1 MHERL
6 NNWMSS
12 QPAVTTDTNIA
23 PAEAL
28 GLAFNQA
35 VLFLYRPSS
44 AIPEPDESAL
54 LNLAQGAT
62 ASIQLYRRLH
72 RENKLRLFWQAVH
85 NLFAA
90 GTALLHCYA
99 HSTEVRE
106 RMSLRSL
113 EGTVHSCSTVLW
125 AMVERFPAAKGTRD
139 AFDVIATAALDSFS
153 TDGPSSDV
161 ASGGSL
167 VGDSPNIVLR
177 NDHGD
182 GPIQDPLL
190 GRLPQSMAM
199 ESGMVL
205 SPWPRSLED
214 TLNGQPGSLS
224 DLPLDASLLH
234 ESLGISAWI

>member
-6 NNWMSS
+6 NDWMRS
-12 QPAVTTDTNIA
+12 QPAVTTDVNIA
-23 PAEAL
+23 PVEAL

-35 VLFLYRPSS
+35 VLLLYRPSS

-54 LNLAQGAT
+54 LNLAQSAT

-90 GTALLHCYA
+90 GTALLHCYT
-99 HSTEVRE
+99 HSTVVRE
-106 RMSLRSL
+106 QMSLRSL

-153 TDGPSSDV
+153 TEEPSSDA
-161 ASGGSL
+161 ASGGNL
-167 VGDSPNIVLR
+167 LAGSPDIVLR
-177 NDHGD
+177 NDHRD
-182 GPIQDPLL
+182 GPIQDSL
-190 GRLPQSMAM
+190 GRLPHSIAM
-199 ESGMVL
+199 ENGMGL
-205 SPWPRSLED
+205 SPWSRSLED
-214 TLNGQPGSLS
+214 TLNGHTESLS